1 MQPDKLQLALEKAKR
16 TSALVEVR
24 RSTGRR
30 EGAHWGGGDPAGR
43 VDSYWV
49 PPLPQVAYATYPPR
63 LSPPK
68 PSPPARRMRLRDIMT
83 SAVRSALSNP
93 QLDQEAERFNNEIGA
108 TFMEALGTV
117 VKKEK

>member
-1 MQPDKLQLALEKAKR
+1 MQLDKQQLALEKAKR

-63 LSPPK
+63 LSPPRASC
-68 PSPPARRMRLRDIMT
+68 PSCFASLKVLEHQLFPSKGHFLC
-83 SAVRSALSNP
+83 SSRSNS
-93 QLDQEAERFNNEIGA
+93 RG
-108 TFMEALGTV
+108 
-117 VKKEK
+117 